1 MRNTKSDEPT
11 LSEVILDLYNHW
23 LEGSRTEKILDQ
35 YNHDDHD
42 DLQAILFAELI
53 SAIRE
58 QNSSLQSITSA
69 LTQLQR

>member
-11 LSEVILDLYNHW
+11 LSEKILALYSKD
-23 LEGSRTEKILDQ
+23 GSRGWIDGVEHL
-35 YNHDDHD
+35 Y
-42 DLQAILFAELI
+42 AIEITAVLMAELI
-53 SAIRE
+53 SAVRE

>member
-1 MRNTKSDEPT
+1 MRNTKSDKPT
-11 LSEVILDLYNHW
+11 LSEAILDLYNQK
-23 LEGSRTEKILDQ
+23 GTASF
-35 YNHDDHD
+35 NDHD

-58 QNSSLQSITSA
+58 QNSAIKSITSA